1 MKESDILIGVLSK
14 TLKKSPEE
22 LSELIYKDGDIS
34 ETAVENILNAD
45 AERVKRIRK
54 EAETDGFNNGH
65 KKGLAETMTGFEQD
79 LRSRYGIKSDAQGV
93 DLVEEIVIKNQKT
106 SLGEDDVKKHPAFL
120 QLEKNTVRKDEY
132 NRLMTEF
139 ETYKLNLEKE
149 KVLDKVHKKALDVLS
164 KLNPV
169 IEDNPVVAENRKRMF
184 LKEFDAF
191 DYEFE
196 GDYIMPVKDGKR
208 VQDKHGNPVGFESQV
223 RSIAEKNFVLAQ
235 QQLRQSAGNNNAGG
249 KNVTINIPRND
260 VEYRKAIINEKD
272 PEKRVA
278 IMKAYKDSQKE

>member
-22 LSELIYKDGDIS
+22 LSELIYKDEDIS

-260 VEYRKAIINEKD
+260 VEYRKAITNEKD

>member
-65 KKGLAETMTGFEQD
+65 KKGLAETMAGFEQD

-260 VEYRKAIINEKD
+260 VEYRKAITNEKD